1 MVFGPPFHHD
11 AARIYISFAE
21 SALHDPTPM
30 QRPRQGGRDVDLLHF
45 GENSEAGPT
54 INEIKFMH
62 VQCVTFIGEIY
73 TAADLVRRVKYHT
86 SPIMAA

>member
-30 QRPRQGGRDVDLLHF
+30 QWPRQGRDVDLLLF
-45 GENSEAGPT
+45 VENSKAGPA

-62 VQCVTFIGEIY
+62 VLYVTFIGEIY

-86 SPIMAA
+86 SPITAA